1 MDRLLLVALVVGCWN
16 AASFAVAPKVEPDH
30 FAELVVKLNQSKVA
44 FPASLKDVP
53 LRSVK
58 EQLEKQFEIKF
69 VVREDLFNQ
78 SGESQDPIM
87 ERKFKLD
94 SNLSG
99 LPLETF
105 LRVALPD
112 IAATFLVRKHYI
124 EITTWQAASANF
136 DDPQA
141 ASYNRGEITL
151 PASIRDTPL
160 VSAVVKEQ
168 PIDDVLTQMADRYG
182 FTVIFAIQ
190 AAQDSKTLVSARLMN
205 VPFGT
210 ALEVL
215 AINSGLKVVLRDNTF
230 IVTTI
235 EHKNQLNAKAAKATK
250 K

>member
-1 MDRLLLVALVVGCWN
+1 MDRLLLVALVVGCWS
-16 AASFAVAPKVEPDH
+16 ALSFAEAPKAEPDH
-30 FAELVVKLNQSKVA
+30 FAALVVKLNQPKVN

-69 VVREDLFNQ
+69 VVREDLFNLVD
-78 SGESQDPIM
+78 GADPIL

-112 IAATFLVRKHYI
+112 INATFLVRKHYI

-136 DDPQA
+136 DDAQA
-141 ASYNRGEITL
+141 ASFYRGESSL
-151 PASIRDTPL
+151 PVSVRDTPL
-160 VSAVVKEQ
+160 VSAVVKEK
-168 PIDDVLTQMADRYG
+168 PLDEVLTQMADRYG
-182 FTVIFAIQ
+182 FTVIIAIQ
-190 AAQDSKTLVSARLMN
+190 VAEDAKTPVSARLMN

-210 ALEVL
+210 ALDVL
-215 AINSGLKVVLRDNTF
+215 AMNAGLKVVRRDNTF

-235 EHKNQLNAKAAKATK
+235 EHKYELKAKGAKAAKK
-250 K
+250 